1 MTSHRGSSRRGFTLL
16 EVLVAIAI
24 LGLGLTVILSSQ
36 VGLFSS
42 SQHAEN
48 LSLAVNLL
56 RCRMSET
63 ELDLLK
69 EGYPLIDQNDE
80 GPCCED
86 EYEKSFRCA
95 WKVERI
101 ELPQPVDLETS
112 GDGGLGD
119 GLGPLGA
126 LQEIQQTNGAT
137 LGENPDLGDLGG
149 LMGGAVA
156 GGTQSM
162 APLVMGLVYPD
173 LKPMLEASIR
183 KITVTVSWREGSN
196 ERELAATQYV
206 TNPMQGG
213 LDPNAA
219 QGLEALDDIANQ
231 GGGT

>member
-1 MTSHRGSSRRGFTLL
+1 MLARRGFTLL

-42 SQHAEN
+42 SQRAEN

-63 ELDLLK
+63 ELELLK
-69 EGYPLIDQNDE
+69 NGYPLIDQNDE

-86 EYEKSFRCA
+86 EFDKSFRCA
-95 WKVERI
+95 WKIERI
-101 ELPQPVDLETS
+101 ELPQPTDLQTL
-112 GDGGLGD
+112 GDGGMGD

-126 LQEIQQTNGAT
+126 LQEIQQTNGAA
-137 LGENPDLGDLGG
+137 LGDNPDLGDLGS
-149 LMGGAVA
+149 LMGGAAA
-156 GGTQSM
+156 GGTESM

-183 KITVTVSWREGSN
+183 KVTVIVSWKEGSN

-219 QGLEALDDIANQ
+219 EGLDAIDDALNPDP